1 LKSRTKKSFLPAFAI
16 TWIAA
21 GVFATPN
28 AAGQAAVTLSTNIL
42 NFPAQLAATTSAA
55 QTVTLTN
62 SGDQPLTIA
71 SIVLAGL
78 FSQTNDCPASPMTLP
93 PGGSCT
99 FTVTFQPLTGGPS
112 AGLITITDN
121 ASPFP
126 EQAISLGGTGQD
138 FSLSVSP
145 SSATV
150 TAGQSATF
158 TLTVTPAGGF
168 NLPVTFTCSDL
179 PAAAS
184 CSFLPNPVTPDG
196 TNASAVTTTVS
207 TTARA
212 LGAPGPN
219 AAPPNLWTRR
229 WLWVLLI
236 GLAGLLA
243 VRRRLGTGMV
253 SAALGLLLLAAL
265 AISACRGGGSGGS
278 GGGPGGSSGTPAGS
292 YSLLV
297 TGSTPAGSAT
307 LQNPASM
314 TLVVQ

>member
-1 LKSRTKKSFLPAFAI
+1 LKSGTKKSFLPAFAI
-16 TWIAA
+16 IWIAA

-42 NFPAQLAATTSAA
+42 NFPAQLASTTSAA
-55 QTVTLTN
+55 QTATLTN
-62 SGDQPLTIA
+62 SGDQPLTIL

-78 FSQTNDCPASPMTLP
+78 FTQTNDCPASPMTLP

-99 FTVTFQPLTGGPS
+99 FTVTFQPLTGGPA

-121 ASPFP
+121 AVPSP
-126 EQAISLGGTGQD
+126 QVISLGGTGQD
-138 FSLSVSP
+138 FSLSISP

-168 NLPVTFTCSDL
+168 NLPVTFSCSDL
-179 PAAAS
+179 PGAAS
-184 CSFLPNPVTPDG
+184 CSFSQNPVTLDG
-196 TNASAVTTTVS
+196 TNAAMVTVTVS

-212 LGAPGPN
+212 LTVPGGGPES
-219 AAPPNLWTRR
+219 APPNLWTRR

-236 GLAGLLA
+236 GLAGLVA
-243 VRRRLGTGMV
+243 VRRRRLGRAAASV
-253 SAALGLLLLAAL
+253 ALGLLLLAAL
-265 AISACRGGGSGGS
+265 AISACGGGSGGS
-278 GGGPGGSSGTPAGS
+278 SGGGSGTPAGS

-297 TGSTPAGSAT
+297 TGSTPAGSGT
-307 LQNPASM
+307 LQNPVSM